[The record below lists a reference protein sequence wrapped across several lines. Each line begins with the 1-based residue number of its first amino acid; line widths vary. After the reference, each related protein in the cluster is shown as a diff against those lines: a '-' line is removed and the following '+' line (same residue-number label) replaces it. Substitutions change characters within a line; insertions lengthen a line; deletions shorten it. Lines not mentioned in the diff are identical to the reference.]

1 MNSLTPAEERVIV
14 HKGTERPFSGKYDD
28 FFQEGTYICR
38 RCNAPLYVSN
48 AKFHSGCG
56 WPSFDQ
62 EIEGAVKRIPDPD
75 AERPVQPKALPQA
88 LRPVTDDQPCAYG
101 PKSVVL
107 VCVGKPEHRHD
118 GVAREL
124 LGPPSE
130 RGQLARHH
138 GV

>member
-14 HKGTERPFSGKYDD
+14 HKGTKRPFSGKYDN

-62 EIEGAVKRIPDPD
+62 EIDGAVKRLPDPD
-75 AERPVQPKALPQA
+75 GERIEIE
-88 LRPVTDDQPCAYG
+88 CAG
-101 PKSVVL
+101 CGGHLGHVFLGEGFTPKSTRH
-107 VCVGKPEHRHD
+107 CVNSVSLKFVPK
-118 GVAREL
+118 
-124 LGPPSE
+124 
-130 RGQLARHH
+130 
-138 GV
+138 